1 MNYVRYVEQN
11 PDIFFFTTGESGDYV
26 YGMYITPAAAEGKS
40 DALFS
45 SLHFERIH
53 ISDQV
58 HGSPDEAKK
67 RLEEEMEE
75 YKKKMEEADRQ
86 MQALRDSEQDRLLTY
101 YSMLKYER
109 IPTTCAGMPHTPTTP
124 SICAAGF
131 LNRICPLLRS
141 GFLPSGIRCM
151 CWKSRPLRQW
161 PLPPS

>member
-1 MNYVRYVEQN
+1 MDVKANLDDLFDLHYAKLRVGRIPRDIYVNYVRYVEQN

-53 ISDQV
+53 ISDRV

-75 YKKKMEEADRQ
+75 YKKKMEET
-86 MQALRDSEQDRLLTY
+86 LR
-101 YSMLKYER
+101 
-109 IPTTCAGMPHTPTTP
+109 
-124 SICAAGF
+124 
-131 LNRICPLLRS
+131 
-141 GFLPSGIRCM
+141 
-151 CWKSRPLRQW
+151 
-161 PLPPS
+161 